1 MAWWFWIVLGAV
13 LLAAEVIIS
22 ADFYLV
28 FFGIAGL
35 VLGLLGVFG
44 VALPVWGQWL
54 LFAVLAV
61 AGLVL
66 YRGRWKRKLMT
77 TDRTVLPE
85 LEGEVG
91 VAREAIAE
99 GARGRIDLRG
109 ATWEAQND
117 GPGPVPGGSRCVV
130 VRVEG
135 LTLRV
140 RPEH

>member
-28 FFGIAGL
+28 FFGLAGL
-35 VLGLLGVFG
+35 IVGLLAVFG
-44 VALPVWGQWL
+44 VALPVWSQWL
-54 LFAVLAV
+54 LFAGLAI
-61 AGLVL
+61 AGLVI

-77 TDRTVLPE
+77 TDRKVLPE
-85 LEGEVG
+85 LEGEIG
-91 VAREAIAE
+91 VAREDIAP

-109 ATWEAQND
+109 AAWDAQNE
-117 GPGPVPGGSRCVV
+117 GPGQVAVGGRCVV
-130 VRVEG
+130 LRVEG

-140 RPEH
+140 RPEN